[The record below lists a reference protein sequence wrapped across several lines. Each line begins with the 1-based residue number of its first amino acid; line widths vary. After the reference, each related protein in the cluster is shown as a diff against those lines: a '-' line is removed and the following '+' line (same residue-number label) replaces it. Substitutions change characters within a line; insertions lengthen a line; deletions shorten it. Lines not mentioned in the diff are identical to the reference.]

1 LSVSKD
7 ENGVRTLLKSSEFE
21 VTGILHTGY
30 FHLLRRNKEGVF
42 MARVMIVD
50 DAEFMRM
57 VIRDILLKH
66 GHEVVAEVGD
76 GEEAVQTY
84 LEVKP
89 DLVLMDII
97 MPDMDG
103 KEALQKLLLMDPDAK
118 IVMCSSLGQQ
128 ALITESMKIGAM
140 GFIVKPFE
148 PDNMLDV
155 IRKIAE
161 PN

>member
-1 LSVSKD
+1 
-7 ENGVRTLLKSSEFE
+7 
-21 VTGILHTGY
+21 
-30 FHLLRRNKEGVF
+30 
-42 MARVMIVD
+42 MIVD

-57 VIRDILLKH
+57 VIKDTLLKH
-66 GHEVVAEVGD
+66 GYEVVAEVGD
-76 GEEAVQTY
+76 GKEAIQTY

-103 KEALQKLLLMDPDAK
+103 KEALQKLLVMDPEAK
-118 IVMCSSLGQQ
+118 VVMCSSLGQQ

-148 PDNMLDV
+148 PDGMLDV
-155 IRKIAE
+155 IRKIADQISVA
-161 PN
+161 PTAKCRIKSIATIQNR

>member
-1 LSVSKD
+1 
-7 ENGVRTLLKSSEFE
+7 
-21 VTGILHTGY
+21 
-30 FHLLRRNKEGVF
+30 

-50 DAEFMRM
+50 DAEFMRII
-57 VIRDILLKH
+57 IRDILLKH

-76 GEEAVQTY
+76 GEEAIQTY

-118 IVMCSSLGQQ
+118 VVMCSSLGQQ
-128 ALITESMKIGAM
+128 ALITESIKIGAM
-140 GFIVKPFE
+140 GFIIKPFE
-148 PDNMLDV
+148 PDGMLD
-155 IRKIAE
+155 IIKKIAE

>member
-1 LSVSKD
+1 
-7 ENGVRTLLKSSEFE
+7 
-21 VTGILHTGY
+21 
-30 FHLLRRNKEGVF
+30 
-42 MARVMIVD
+42 MARVMIVE

-57 VIRDILLKH
+57 IIRDILLIH

-76 GEEAVQTY
+76 GEEAIQTY
-84 LEVKP
+84 FEVKP

-103 KEALQKLLLMDPDAK
+103 KEALKKILAMDPEAK
-118 IVMCSSLGQQ
+118 VVMCSSLGQQ
-128 ALITESMKIGAM
+128 AVITESMKIGAM

-148 PDNMLDV
+148 PDGMLDV
-155 IRKIAE
+155 IKKLAE

>member
-1 LSVSKD
+1 M
-7 ENGVRTLLKSSEFE
+7 
-21 VTGILHTGY
+21 
-30 FHLLRRNKEGVF
+30 

-66 GHEVVAEVGD
+66 GHEVVAEVSD

-97 MPDMDG
+97 MPDMNG
-103 KEALQKLLLMDPDAK
+103 KEALQKLLLIDPDAK
-118 IVMCSSLGQQ
+118 VVMCSSLGQQ

-140 GFIVKPFE
+140 GFIIKPFE
-148 PDNMLDV
+148 PDGMLDV
-155 IRKIAE
+155 IKKIAE

>member
-1 LSVSKD
+1 M
-7 ENGVRTLLKSSEFE
+7 
-21 VTGILHTGY
+21 
-30 FHLLRRNKEGVF
+30 KEGKC
-42 MARVMIVD
+42 MAKVMIVD

-57 VIRDILLKH
+57 IIRDILLMH

-76 GEEAVQTY
+76 GDEAIQTY

-89 DLVLMDII
+89 DIVLMDII

-103 KEALQKLLLMDPDAK
+103 KEALKKLLFMDPEAK
-118 IVMCSSLGQQ
+118 VVMCSSLGQQ

-148 PDNMLDV
+148 PDGMLDV

>member
-1 LSVSKD
+1 
-7 ENGVRTLLKSSEFE
+7 
-21 VTGILHTGY
+21 
-30 FHLLRRNKEGVF
+30 

-57 VIRDILLKH
+57 VIKDTLLKH

-76 GEEAVQTY
+76 GEEAIQKY

-89 DLVLMDII
+89 DIVLMDII

-103 KEALQKLLLMDPDAK
+103 KEALQKLLTVDPEAK

-148 PDNMLDV
+148 PDGMLDV
-155 IRKIAE
+155 IRKNAE

>member
-1 LSVSKD
+1 VSEHSKKAGVKILSDIVACS
-7 ENGVRTLLKSSEFE
+7 RT
-21 VTGILHTGY
+21 
-30 FHLLRRNKEGVF
+30 KEGKC

-50 DAEFMRM
+50 DVEFMRM
-57 VIRDILLKH
+57 IIRDILLMH
-66 GHEVVAEVGD
+66 GHEVVAEVSD
-76 GEEAVQTY
+76 GEEAIQTY
-84 LEVKP
+84 IEVKP
-89 DLVLMDII
+89 DIVLMDII

-103 KEALQKLLLMDPDAK
+103 KEALQKLLIMDPEAK

-148 PDNMLDV
+148 PDGMLDV

>member
-1 LSVSKD
+1 
-7 ENGVRTLLKSSEFE
+7 
-21 VTGILHTGY
+21 
-30 FHLLRRNKEGVF
+30 

-57 VIRDILLKH
+57 IIRDILLMH

-76 GEEAVQTY
+76 GEEAIQTY

-89 DLVLMDII
+89 DIVLMDII

-103 KEALQKLLLMDPDAK
+103 REALQKLLTVDPEAK
-118 IVMCSSLGQQ
+118 IVMCSPLGQQ

-148 PDNMLDV
+148 PNGMLDV

>member
-1 LSVSKD
+1 
-7 ENGVRTLLKSSEFE
+7 
-21 VTGILHTGY
+21 
-30 FHLLRRNKEGVF
+30 
-42 MARVMIVD
+42 MARIMIVD

-57 VIRDILLKH
+57 IIRDILLIH

-76 GEEAVQTY
+76 GEEALQTY
-84 LEVKP
+84 LEIKP
-89 DLVLMDII
+89 DIVLMDII

-103 KEALQKLLLMDPDAK
+103 KEALKKILAIDPEAK
-118 IVMCSSLGQQ
+118 VVMCSSLGQQ
-128 ALITESMKIGAM
+128 AVITESMKIGAM

-148 PDNMLDV
+148 PTGMLDV

>member
-1 LSVSKD
+1 
-7 ENGVRTLLKSSEFE
+7 
-21 VTGILHTGY
+21 
-30 FHLLRRNKEGVF
+30 

-57 VIRDILLKH
+57 IIRDILLMH
-66 GHEVVAEVGD
+66 GHEVVAEISD
-76 GEEAVQTY
+76 GEEAMQIY

-89 DLVLMDII
+89 DIVLMDIS
-97 MPDMDG
+97 MLDKDG
-103 KEALQKLLLMDPDAK
+103 KEALKKLFIMDPESK
-118 IVMCSSLGQQ
+118 VVMCSSLGKQ

-148 PDNMLDV
+148 SDGMLDV

>member
-1 LSVSKD
+1 
-7 ENGVRTLLKSSEFE
+7 
-21 VTGILHTGY
+21 
-30 FHLLRRNKEGVF
+30 

-57 VIRDILLKH
+57 IIRDILLMH
-66 GHEVVAEVGD
+66 GHEVVAEIGD
-76 GEEAVQTY
+76 GEEAIQTY
-84 LEVKP
+84 LEIKP
-89 DLVLMDII
+89 DIVLMDII

-103 KEALQKLLLMDPDAK
+103 KEALKRLLIMDPEAK
-118 IVMCSSLGQQ
+118 VVMCSSLGQQ

-148 PDNMLDV
+148 PDGMLDV
-155 IRKIAE
+155 IKKIAE

>member
-1 LSVSKD
+1 
-7 ENGVRTLLKSSEFE
+7 
-21 VTGILHTGY
+21 
-30 FHLLRRNKEGVF
+30 

-57 VIRDILLKH
+57 IIRNILLIH
-66 GHEVVAEVGD
+66 GHEVVVEVSD
-76 GEEAVQTY
+76 EEEAIQTY

-97 MPDMDG
+97 MPTMDG
-103 KEALQKLLLMDPDAK
+103 KEASQKLLAMDPEAK
-118 IVMCSSLGQQ
+118 EIMCSSLGQQ

-148 PDNMLDV
+148 TSGMLDV

>member
-1 LSVSKD
+1 
-7 ENGVRTLLKSSEFE
+7 
-21 VTGILHTGY
+21 
-30 FHLLRRNKEGVF
+30 

-57 VIRDILLKH
+57 IIRDILLMH

-76 GEEAVQTY
+76 GEEAIQTY

-89 DLVLMDII
+89 DIVLMDII

-103 KEALQKLLLMDPDAK
+103 KEALQKLLTVDPEAK

-148 PDNMLDV
+148 PNGMLDV

>member
-1 LSVSKD
+1 
-7 ENGVRTLLKSSEFE
+7 
-21 VTGILHTGY
+21 
-30 FHLLRRNKEGVF
+30 
-42 MARVMIVD
+42 MARIMIVD

-57 VIRDILLKH
+57 IIRDILLIH

-76 GEEAVQTY
+76 GDEALQTY
-84 LEVKP
+84 IEIKP
-89 DLVLMDII
+89 DIVLMDII

-103 KEALQKLLLMDPDAK
+103 KEALKKILVMDPEAK

-128 ALITESMKIGAM
+128 AVITESMKIGAM

-148 PDNMLDV
+148 PDGMLEV

>member
-1 LSVSKD
+1 
-7 ENGVRTLLKSSEFE
+7 
-21 VTGILHTGY
+21 
-30 FHLLRRNKEGVF
+30 
-42 MARVMIVD
+42 MARIMIVD

-57 VIRDILLKH
+57 IIRDILLIH

-76 GEEAVQTY
+76 GEEALQTY
-84 LEVKP
+84 IEIKP
-89 DLVLMDII
+89 DIVLMDII

-103 KEALQKLLLMDPDAK
+103 KEALKKILVMDPEAK

-128 ALITESMKIGAM
+128 AVITESMKIGAM

-148 PDNMLDV
+148 PDGMLEV

>member
-1 LSVSKD
+1 
-7 ENGVRTLLKSSEFE
+7 
-21 VTGILHTGY
+21 
-30 FHLLRRNKEGVF
+30 

-57 VIRDILLKH
+57 IIRDILLMH

-76 GEEAVQTY
+76 GEEAIQTY

-89 DLVLMDII
+89 DIVLMDII

-103 KEALQKLLLMDPDAK
+103 REALQKLLTVDPEAK
-118 IVMCSSLGQQ
+118 IVMCSCLGQQ

-148 PDNMLDV
+148 PNGMLDV

>member
-1 LSVSKD
+1 
-7 ENGVRTLLKSSEFE
+7 
-21 VTGILHTGY
+21 
-30 FHLLRRNKEGVF
+30 
-42 MARVMIVD
+42 
-50 DAEFMRM
+50 
-57 VIRDILLKH
+57 
-66 GHEVVAEVGD
+66 
-76 GEEAVQTY
+76 
-84 LEVKP
+84 
-89 DLVLMDII
+89 MDII

-103 KEALQKLLLMDPDAK
+103 KEALQKLLTVDPEAK

-148 PDNMLDV
+148 PNGMLDV